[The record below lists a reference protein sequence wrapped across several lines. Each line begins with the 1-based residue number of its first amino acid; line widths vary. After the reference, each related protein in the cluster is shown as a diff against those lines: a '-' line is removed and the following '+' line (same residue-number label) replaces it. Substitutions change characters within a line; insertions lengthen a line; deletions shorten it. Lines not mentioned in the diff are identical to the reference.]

1 MAGISNHSKK
11 VLLEEYALHAR
22 RGGETLVVMDEQTYA
37 LYHEIAIQSGC
48 IPCIES
54 EAMQKYDLLQ
64 PQRILVTA
72 FNNNGLHTY
81 ANLKWAKDRGA
92 TVIFCMPG
100 RLIRRAAPNWENSG
114 ISFDGMF
121 YLVNNYLAT
130 LRAANHGTSGS
141 YCEFG
146 VFDGRT
152 FSIAY
157 HALNKTCQRFYAFD
171 SFAGIGDTLKE
182 ETTHFTDS
190 GFYANQESFW
200 YNMQH
205 AGADISRITAVPGFF
220 NVSLLNKTPADFG
233 IESVFC
239 AHIDVDVYVP
249 ALQALRF
256 ITPALVDGA
265 LIMFDDYDQMA
276 ADDNRGERRALRE
289 WLAETG
295 FSAELYR
302 SYATF
307 GRTFIIHKSEVVQP
321 KKSFFDLFRKG

>member
-1 MAGISNHSKK
+1 MAVISNHTVKILSQ
-11 VLLEEYALHAR
+11 EYALHAK
-22 RGGETLVVMDEQTYA
+22 RGGTTLVVMDDETYA
-37 LYHEIAIQSGC
+37 LYHEVATQSGC
-48 IPCIES
+48 VACVES
-54 EAMQKYDLLQ
+54 DAMQKYEELQ

-72 FNNNGLHTY
+72 FNNNGLSVY

-114 ISFDGMF
+114 ISFDGMY

-130 LRAANHGTSGS
+130 LRAANQGTSGS

-171 SFAGIGDTLKE
+171 SFAGIGDTLNE
-182 ETTHFTDS
+182 EKTHFTDS

-200 YNMQH
+200 YNMRH
-205 AGADISRITAVPGFF
+205 AGADTSRITAIPGFF

-233 IESVFC
+233 IENIFC

-295 FSAELYR
+295 FRAELYR

-307 GRTFIIHKSEVVQP
+307 GRTFIIHTSEVIQP
-321 KKSFFDLFRKG
+321 KKSLFDLFRKH